1 MVEKTP
7 DIWLD
12 LLREA
17 DVSPDGHLDLTDDSR
32 IQVAERMTDL
42 GFLRVIR
49 ARRYAIT
56 AKGRM
61 LLSAEAPVTGLS
73 RLRKFLLQQ

>member
-1 MVEKTP
+1 
-7 DIWLD
+7 
-12 LLREA
+12 
-17 DVSPDGHLDLTDDSR
+17 
-32 IQVAERMTDL
+32 MTDL

-73 RLRKFLLQQ
+73 RLRKFLRQQ

>member
-1 MVEKTP
+1 MAEKTP
-7 DIWLD
+7 DIWID

-17 DVSPDGHLDLTDDSR
+17 DVSPDGHLDLADPSR

-49 ARRYAIT
+49 ARSYCIT
-56 AKGRM
+56 EKGRM
-61 LLSAEAPVTGLS
+61 LLIGTSPANGLG
-73 RLRKFLLQQ
+73 RLLKLLRRS